1 MILNVQP
8 VIWDFNIIEKNS
20 VIKIYITLKRPIF
33 SITMLILF
41 QNGIR
46 PSLMIII
53 VLDKKEEREG
63 TSQQRCTQK

>member
-1 MILNVQP
+1 M
-8 VIWDFNIIEKNS
+8 
-20 VIKIYITLKRPIF
+20 IKIYITLKRSTFF

-46 PSLMIII
+46 SSLRIII